1 MNLPAYLK
9 SVGYI
14 EVPFTVT
21 RVNHI
26 VVHAKVNGE
35 DVVLIVDT
43 GASRTCIAES
53 CADRLG
59 LTSGTV
65 EPVAASLALPKKT
78 KAWSKLE
85 SLDIG
90 SLHMTD
96 FETWIVDF
104 SYINMLVEMKGEELC
119 DGVLGTDILTRKSAV
134 IDYKGRNLYLLMLP
148 RRHRTS
154 CRIGARAAC
163 SSTCYP
169 VATAL
174 GSDSLLLAA
183 PS

>member
-9 SVGYI
+9 SLGYI
-14 EVPFTVT
+14 EIPFTLT

-119 DGVLGTDILTRKSAV
+119 DGVLGTDILTRKSAL
-134 IDYKGRNLYLLMLP
+134 IDYKGRNLYLK
-148 RRHRTS
+148 
-154 CRIGARAAC
+154 
-163 SSTCYP
+163 
-169 VATAL
+169 VA
-174 GSDSLLLAA
+174 
-183 PS
+183 

>member
-9 SVGYI
+9 SLGYI

-53 CADRLG
+53 CAERLG
-59 LTSGTV
+59 LISGK
-65 EPVAASLALPKKT
+65 EEQAASLALPKKT
-78 KAWSKLE
+78 KALSKLE

-90 SLHMTD
+90 SLHLTD

-104 SYINMLVEMKGEELC
+104 SYINLLVEMKGEELC
-119 DGVLGTDILTRKSAV
+119 DGVLGADILRRTSAV
-134 IDYKGRNLYLLMLP
+134 IDYKCNKLYLK
-148 RRHRTS
+148 
-154 CRIGARAAC
+154 AA
-163 SSTCYP
+163 
-169 VATAL
+169 
-174 GSDSLLLAA
+174 
-183 PS
+183 